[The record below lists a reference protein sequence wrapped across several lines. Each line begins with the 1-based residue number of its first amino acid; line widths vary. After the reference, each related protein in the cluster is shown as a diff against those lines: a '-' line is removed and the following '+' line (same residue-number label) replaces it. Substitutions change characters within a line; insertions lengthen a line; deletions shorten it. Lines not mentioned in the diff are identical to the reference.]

1 MIITTFRS
9 SYTWEPPQNI
19 IYRYLK
25 IVDVQK
31 FLNGLETNL
40 MLEKQASMFVS
51 YDKLTKILKETTDK
65 HAEGSGQPSSIYD
78 KRNEY
83 KQIMRRYKSKNLD
96 SSSGL
101 LWKTS

>member
-78 KRNEY
+78 KRSKY
-83 KQIMRRYKSKNLD
+83 KQIMRRSKSKNLD